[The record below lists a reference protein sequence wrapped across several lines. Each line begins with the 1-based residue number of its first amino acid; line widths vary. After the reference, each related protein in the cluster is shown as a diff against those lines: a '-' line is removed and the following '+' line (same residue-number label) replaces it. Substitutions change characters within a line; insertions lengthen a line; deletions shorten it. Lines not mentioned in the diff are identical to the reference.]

1 VLHRGINQEQQ
12 GRASER
18 ALVLLLLADALKEGE
33 DGEDFSVQLS
43 ARHVETHEGFFRVH
57 ALMELQHLLK
67 VILVDDDILLFF
79 LDADVGWHAKTG
91 LQIDHLAV
99 DTTQEGAHHSVL
111 VLRSSHVVVQNIG
124 HDRRVD

>member
-1 VLHRGINQEQQ
+1 
-12 GRASER
+12 
-18 ALVLLLLADALKEGE
+18 
-33 DGEDFSVQLS
+33 
-43 ARHVETHEGFFRVH
+43 
-57 ALMELQHLLK
+57 MELQHLLK
-67 VILVDDDILLFF
+67 VILVDDDILLFV

-111 VLRSSHVVVQNIG
+111 VLRSAHVVVQNIG